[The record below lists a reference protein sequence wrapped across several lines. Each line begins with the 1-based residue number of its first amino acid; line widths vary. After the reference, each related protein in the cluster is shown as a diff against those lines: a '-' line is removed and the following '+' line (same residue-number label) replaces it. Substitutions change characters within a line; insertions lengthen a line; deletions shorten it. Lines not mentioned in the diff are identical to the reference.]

1 MFHRSSKRK
10 FSHRRKQLVDLLKE
24 RGIEDPRVL
33 DAIGTLP
40 RHQFVDTAFESRAY
54 EDSAL
59 PIGKGQ
65 TISQPYTVARQT
77 ELLQVQ
83 PGDKVLEIG
92 TGSGYQAAV
101 LCHMGA
107 DLYTVERHDE
117 LYQVARKR
125 LQDLGY
131 RPRMKAGDGS
141 LGWKAY
147 APYDGIVVTAGA
159 PVIPSELVRQLR
171 VGGRMIIPVGVQE
184 SQTMTRIVRISEEEF
199 REEPM
204 DDFKFVPLIGKRGWP
219 ETPD

>member
-1 MFHRSSKRK
+1 MFHRNSQRK
-10 FSHRRKQLVDLLKE
+10 FSQRRKQLVDQLKE

-33 DAIGTLP
+33 DAIGSIP
-40 RHQFVDTAFESRAY
+40 RHQFVDTALEERAY

-83 PGDKVLEIG
+83 PGEKVLEIG
-92 TGSGYQAAV
+92 TGSGYQAAI

-107 DLYTVERHDE
+107 ELYTVERHDE
-117 LYQVARKR
+117 LYQVARQR

-131 RPRMKAGDGS
+131 RPRMKVGDGS
-141 LGWKAY
+141 MGWKAY

-159 PVIPSELVRQLR
+159 PVIPSDLVRQLT
-171 VGGRMIIPVGVQE
+171 VNGRMIIPVGEQE
-184 SQTMTRIVRISEEEF
+184 SQTMTRIVRLSEEEF

-219 ETPD
+219 SSTD

>member
-1 MFHRSSKRK
+1 MFHRNSQRK
-10 FSHRRKQLVDLLKE
+10 FSHRRKQLVDQLKD

-33 DAIGTLP
+33 DAIGSIP
-40 RHQFVDTAFESRAY
+40 RHRFVDTALEGRAY

-65 TISQPYTVARQT
+65 TISQPFTVARQS
-77 ELLQVQ
+77 ELLQIR
-83 PGDKVLEIG
+83 PGEKVLEIG
-92 TGSGYQAAV
+92 TGSGYQAAI
-101 LCHMGA
+101 LCHMGV

-117 LYQVARKR
+117 LYQVARQR

-141 LGWKAY
+141 VGWKAY

-159 PVIPSELVRQLR
+159 PVIPTDLVRQLT
-171 VGGRMIIPVGVQE
+171 VGGRMIIPVGEQE
-184 SQTMTRIVRISEEEF
+184 SQTMTRIVRVSEEEV

-204 DDFKFVPLIGKRGWP
+204 DDFKFVPLIGLRGWP
-219 ETPD
+219 SSSD